1 MEDTDTTEQLSES
14 VKLFVF
20 KLE

>member
-14 VKLFVF
+14 IKLFVF